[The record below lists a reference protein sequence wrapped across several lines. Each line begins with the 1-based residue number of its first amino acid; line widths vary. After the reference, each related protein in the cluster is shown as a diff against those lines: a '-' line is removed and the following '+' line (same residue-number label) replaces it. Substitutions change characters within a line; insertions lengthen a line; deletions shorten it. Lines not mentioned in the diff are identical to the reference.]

1 MLNATHFAKARIC
14 FRCLFLTIWFSSQVF
29 ETLEEMA
36 IFNISTKI
44 YKIITN
50 RKDK

>member
-1 MLNATHFAKARIC
+1 MSNATHFAKARKC
-14 FRCLFLTIWFSSQVF
+14 FECLFLTIWFSSQVLKN
-29 ETLEEMA
+29 LEEMA

-44 YKIITN
+44 YKIVIN